1 MSREPWVAGID
12 IGGTTLKAALV
23 DYGGEVR
30 ALESTS
36 SNVEN
41 LPSFKRS
48 FGGLLAKLGKKVL
61 PGARLAAAGIGC
73 KGVVDTGTSRIRILP
88 GQFAFLE
95 GLRLDRL
102 ISDALGFSLPVS
114 ADNDAKTA
122 LVGEQRWGA
131 ARGKQHVV
139 LLTLGSGVGGAF
151 LSAGAMVRGCSE
163 IAGHLGHVT
172 VDFQGPLCSCG
183 NRGCLEAVFSARAI
197 EGDAVASIRRGCESP
212 LRAKFAANPESLTC
226 LDVFTA
232 AASGDPMARGIVE
245 RAVAALA
252 AAMAG
257 MAHALDPE
265 LFILGGQI
273 AEAGP
278 TLFGPLRKDF
288 YGRTLRL
295 VGRRIPIRKAAL
307 GESAGVLGAAAS
319 AWKVLE
325 SDSLRFLAPSRLR
338 GERSVRRIHR

>member
-1 MSREPWVAGID
+1 
-12 IGGTTLKAALV
+12 
-23 DYGGEVR
+23 
-30 ALESTS
+30 
-36 SNVEN
+36 
-41 LPSFKRS
+41 
-48 FGGLLAKLGKKVL
+48 
-61 PGARLAAAGIGC
+61 
-73 KGVVDTGTSRIRILP
+73 
-88 GQFAFLE
+88 
-95 GLRLDRL
+95 
-102 ISDALGFSLPVS
+102 
-114 ADNDAKTA
+114 
-122 LVGEQRWGA
+122 
-131 ARGKQHVV
+131 
-139 LLTLGSGVGGAF
+139 
-151 LSAGAMVRGCSE
+151 
-163 IAGHLGHVT
+163 
-172 VDFQGPLCSCG
+172 
-183 NRGCLEAVFSARAI
+183 
-197 EGDAVASIRRGCESP
+197 VASIRRGCESP

-338 GERSVRRIHR
+338 GERSARRIHR